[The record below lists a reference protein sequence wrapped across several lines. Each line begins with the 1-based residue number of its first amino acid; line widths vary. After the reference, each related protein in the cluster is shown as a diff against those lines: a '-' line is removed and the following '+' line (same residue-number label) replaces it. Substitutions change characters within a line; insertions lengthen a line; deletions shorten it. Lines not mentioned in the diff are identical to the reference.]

1 MVITVSRKKLLLISA
16 CIIAVLAVT
25 AGFFSGRSVMTAK
38 NDAALQEPIKWVDF
52 NVSYEALRDA
62 MKADISS
69 YGENVHYNWIELLA
83 YLACI
88 NGNDFSGYKEKD
100 LTALTEK
107 LSSGVSMDEI
117 TDGMKYY
124 QYYKEAFDAILGE
137 YIGEYCIQTE
147 DDDALI
153 WEKKYG
159 LKVFCPIAKNYS
171 FSHYDD
177 FANARTYGYSRL
189 HTGHDLF
196 GSIGTP
202 VVAIESGVVECVG
215 WNRYGGW
222 RIGIRSFDKKRYYY
236 YAHLRKDHP
245 YTPEV
250 KEGAVIKAGDV
261 IGYLGMTG
269 YSEKENVN
277 NINKPHLHMG
287 IQLIFDESQKEGA
300 SEIWVDGYNIL
311 KLLQNNCSEVYKDE
325 KSGEYVRRYDFYE
338 ALLEGKTNVSN

>member
-1 MVITVSRKKLLLISA
+1 MVITVSRKKLLF
-16 CIIAVLAVT
+16 IAAVSVALLSVA
-25 AGFFSGRSVMTAK
+25 AGYFSGRSVMTARS
-38 NDAALQEPIKWVDF
+38 DAVMQEPIKWVDF
-52 NVSYEALRDA
+52 NVSYEALRDT
-62 MKADISS
+62 MEADISS
-69 YGENVHYNWIELLA
+69 YGEAVHYDWIELLS

-88 NGNDFSGYKEKD
+88 NGNDFSGYKEKS
-100 LTALTEK
+100 LTEIIEK
-107 LSSGVSMDEI
+107 LNSGTTMDEI
-117 TDGMKYY
+117 TKDMKYY
-124 QYYKEAFDAILGE
+124 QYYKEAFEAILGE
-137 YIGEYCIQTE
+137 YIGEFAVQTE
-147 DDDALI
+147 SDDALV

-245 YTPEV
+245 YTPIIS
-250 KEGAVIKAGDV
+250 EGAVIKAGDV

-277 NINKPHLHMG
+277 NINQPHLHMG
-287 IQLIFDESQKEGA
+287 IQLIFDESQKDGA
-300 SEIWVDGYNIL
+300 AEIWVDGYNIL

-325 KSGEYVRRYDFYE
+325 ESGEFVRKYDFYE
-338 ALLEGKTNVSN
+338 ALLEGKTDVSN